1 MALVRTGYFLS
12 AANVLKAV
20 KKFAIFLRETFF
32 NSIDLAVINQYDESA
47 VMQISTVL
55 GHVYHVACQRVLSNA
70 TF

>member
-1 MALVRTGYFLS
+1 MALVRTGYFSL

-20 KKFAIFLRETFF
+20 KRFGIFLRETFF
-32 NSIDLAVINQYDESA
+32 NSIDLAVINQYDEGA